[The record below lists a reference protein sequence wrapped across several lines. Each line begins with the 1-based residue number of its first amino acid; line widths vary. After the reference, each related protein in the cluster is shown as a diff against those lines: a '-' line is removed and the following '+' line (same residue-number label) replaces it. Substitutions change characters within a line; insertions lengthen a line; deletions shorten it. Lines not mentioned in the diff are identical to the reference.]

1 MRCYKCM
8 KEISDSQVCPYCGY
22 DLSSEQEN
30 KQYLPQGTG
39 LGEIYTIGTVIGA
52 GGFGVTYIGWDNSL
66 NRTVAIKEYFPSSL
80 STRIPGQT
88 AISAFSGEKQQIFN
102 HGKERFMEEAYIL
115 MKFTGEE
122 GIVSVYDVI
131 EANGTVYMVMEY
143 VEGETLKKS
152 IEDHGPVS
160 EEKLLNFIV
169 PMLLSLKY
177 VHNAGYT
184 HRDISPDNI
193 ICKPDGSVKLLDF
206 GAARYSVMEESKSLS
221 VIIKQGYTPVEQYQ
235 SHGKQ
240 GAYTD
245 IYAVGATM
253 YKALT
258 GITPDES
265 LERMVKETL
274 KKPSQCGVHVS
285 ENTENAVMAA
295 LNIRAED
302 RPQTIDEF
310 LSILTGEKKGVII
323 APKRPKKG
331 LIIAIV
337 AALVVAIGAGTMV
350 WSFINGKTTDPV
362 DEIGDDGKI
371 EVPNATNKTESDAE
385 KLLSDNQLN
394 MIVSGGL
401 LYDAEMIEQGY
412 IEENIVVK
420 QDPVA
425 GTSVDPNSDVGV
437 ILSKG
442 KKKEYVPSVTDKL
455 LETAVNDFE
464 KNGFGDN
471 FEINIE
477 EKYSD
482 TNMTGTVISQDI
494 SEDTAVDFDG
504 KITLTISLG
513 RKDPLD
519 STSTI
524 TVDNYVGESFDK
536 IKQEL
541 LKDNIYLVKS
551 ASIYSSEYPYGTIIF
566 QSPDPGSEMRS
577 GGAVYVITSLGVEKT
592 RVPDLRYLPIEEAKE
607 LLMESGLSWKIKYV
621 VDGSVSAGL
630 VVEQK
635 TDPGVKT
642 PFGTEIELYVSAE
655 QESEENTDNIEIK
668 IDPETLQLSVNES
681 VALSC
686 SYSGKVMWSSSNS
699 HIAEVSEDGVVT
711 GKQFGSVVISAAV
724 DGNIATATV
733 TVTDDS
739 IITSIEDYILD
750 VGDVVSLSSDI
761 PDSILDQVV
770 WKSSNSDVASVDDK
784 GTVTALS
791 EGYTS
796 ITATYKDQTVKCGI
810 TVKGK
815 VKYIKIL
822 KELLSGKVSAAES
835 VLEANGISYEIEE
848 EYSDT
853 VAEGNVAK
861 IKYVGYSDNDSFY
874 ITEGSKVTLKT
885 SLGKNSVQSV
895 SVKTPPQKTEYYVG
909 EKPDYTGLV
918 LTVKYKDGT
927 TKDISKG
934 YEASSSALK
943 TAGSQKIKVTYENQS
958 TTVTLTAKNKN
969 VVVPQNYSFSIV
981 PDFCDEDYGYWTY
994 TIDTDIPDFD
1004 LKKVTWSV
1012 ETDYL
1017 PHEILDDGRFYHD
1030 WGGSFKLTATYTY
1043 NGKTY
1048 SDTYEEIYEI
1058 SEFSIEC
1065 LSHDFGY
1072 DRDEAVYYIE
1082 SDYWVI
1088 GGEHYDFDVLT
1099 WSITPNE
1106 YNKYIEGGWG
1116 DVIVDESWMKPG
1128 DSYTITAT
1136 YHVIDGTEVTASYTY
1151 TMEAEET
1158 NYSFKIVSEHVTIG
1172 NGDRSWFNNI
1182 ETDIPNFDLTKVKWD
1197 LEYLEYKGDVGVIN
1211 TGEYYVGVEC
1221 GSYTLTAEYTYNGK
1235 TYSDTYEYTPPDTG
1249 NYSFKIVAERV
1260 DPVDIVDGILHSIET
1275 NIPNFDLKK
1284 VQWNL
1289 ERLEFVGFDS
1299 GVLYDGSYYLE
1310 DYGSY
1315 ILYAEYIY
1323 NGKTYSDTYKK
1334 FNDLSKYDFEI
1345 VREDYGYDTVSYT
1358 LETNYGSWFMGGY
1371 VNWNV
1376 PVSDKYIL
1384 SATKG
1389 TPEIEVD
1396 ESWMKPGDSY
1406 TITAT
1411 YNYLDETM
1419 VTVKYTYTK
1428 KAETNYS
1435 FDIVS
1440 EAAIGAADTR
1450 LFKIKTNIPDFD
1462 YNKVEWST
1470 DAEWYD
1476 ICNVVDEPEET
1487 GIICQSNESY
1497 TTTASYVYNGKTYSD
1512 KCTTTIY
1519 SFSIV
1524 GDYYDPYCKYSINTD
1539 VPNFDYKHIWWELE
1553 SLEYTEESWKDDNGY
1568 FWVNFDCG
1576 SYILTCGYYDGE
1588 IYCGD
1593 TYEKYNDLSEYDFNI
1608 VRRDVDGS
1616 RDAVIYTLETNYS
1629 YFMGS
1634 NVQWSISVS
1643 DEYILSAKKGTPEIE
1658 VDESWMKSGD
1668 SYTIAAFYCYS
1679 GQTMVT
1685 ARFTFSIKS
1694 SGTSSVK
1701 PTLPTVMCTS
1711 ALDSEENYI
1720 LRCKN

>member
-102 HGKERFMEEAYIL
+102 HGKERFIEEAYIL

-681 VALSC
+681 AALSC
-686 SYSGKVMWSSSNS
+686 SYPGKVMWSSSNS

-784 GTVTALS
+784 GTVTAIS

-848 EYSDT
+848 EYSDN

-958 TTVTLTAKNKN
+958 TTVTVNVKNKN
-969 VVVPQNYSFSIV
+969 NSNNYSFSIV

-1012 ETDYL
+1012 EMDYL

-1048 SDTYEEIYEI
+1048 SDTYEEINEI

-1065 LSHDFGY
+1065 LGHHFGY
-1072 DRDEAVYYIE
+1072 DRDEAFYYIE

-1088 GGEHYDFDVLT
+1088 SGELYDSDVLT
-1099 WSITPNE
+1099 WSITPNG
-1106 YNKYIEGGWG
+1106 YNKYIEKGWG
-1116 DVIVDESWMKPG
+1116 DVTVDESWMKPG

-1136 YHVIDGTEVTASYTY
+1136 YHVIDGSEVTASYTY
-1151 TMEAEET
+1151 TKEAET
-1158 NYSFKIVSEHVTIG
+1158 NYSFDIFVEHETDS
-1172 NGDRSWFNNI
+1172 NRTYNI
-1182 ETDIPNFDLTKVKWD
+1182 KTDIPGFDLTKVNWKIKGKTKD
-1197 LEYLEYKGDVGVIN
+1197 PAREELSDGSINIYSYEYA
-1211 TGEYYVGVEC
+1211 
-1221 GSYTLTAEYTYNGK
+1221 YTLTAEYTYNGK

-1284 VQWNL
+1284 VIWTL
-1289 ERLEFVGFDS
+1289 ERLEWVGFDS
-1299 GVLYDGSYYLE
+1299 GVQDDGSYYLE

-1315 ILYAEYIY
+1315 ILYAEYNY
-1323 NGKTYSDTYKK
+1323 YGKTYSDTYKK

-1345 VREDYGYDTVSYT
+1345 VRSGDDDDDIVLYT
-1358 LETNYGSWFMGGY
+1358 LETNYGWFIGGGN

-1428 KAETNYS
+1428 KAETTYS
-1435 FDIVS
+1435 FAIVC
-1440 EAAIGAADTR
+1440 EYREDYEDYKEYA
-1450 LFKIKTNIPDFD
+1450 FNIKTDIPNFD
-1462 YNKVEWST
+1462 LEEVEW
-1470 DAEWYD
+1470 A
-1476 ICNVVDEPEET
+1476 
-1487 GIICQSNESY
+1487 
-1497 TTTASYVYNGKTYSD
+1497 TTAEKHAVDNGILYCWDNTSFTVVATYTYNGKTYSD
-1512 KCTTTIY
+1512 KYAITININKY
-1519 SFSIV
+1519 SFAIKRDSQSV
-1524 GDYYDPYCKYSINTD
+1524 TGDRGYYYVETDSLYYDKNNVTWSVTSTD
-1539 VPNFDYKHIWWELE
+1539 NRGGWL
-1553 SLEYTEESWKDDNGY
+1553 SDDGNY
-1568 FWVNFDCG
+1568 
-1576 SYILTCGYYDGE
+1576 YI
-1588 IYCGD
+1588 
-1593 TYEKYNDLSEYDFNI
+1593 
-1608 VRRDVDGS
+1608 
-1616 RDAVIYTLETNYS
+1616 
-1629 YFMGS
+1629 
-1634 NVQWSISVS
+1634 
-1643 DEYILSAKKGTPEIE
+1643 
-1658 VDESWMKSGD
+1658 VDECGMEAGD
-1668 SYTIAAFYCYS
+1668 SYKVSATYTYD
-1679 GQTMVT
+1679 GRTVT
-1685 ARFTFSIKS
+1685 STFTFSIKS

-1701 PTLPTVMCTS
+1701 PTLPTAMCTS
-1711 ALDSEENYI
+1711 ALDSEKNYI